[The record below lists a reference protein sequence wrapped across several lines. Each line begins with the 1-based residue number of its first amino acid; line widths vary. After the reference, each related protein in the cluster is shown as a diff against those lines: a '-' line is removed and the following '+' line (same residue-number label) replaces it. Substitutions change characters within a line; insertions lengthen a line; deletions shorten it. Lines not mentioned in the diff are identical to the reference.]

1 MDDITWITSSKAE
14 MEEILNTA
22 ETFFQ
27 LNNFKVNPD
36 KSSLI
41 ITHNTDSTQQINF
54 IGKNIKP
61 SDPQQPIRFLGV
73 WITAAGSKA
82 YQIDL
87 IQKRVFQIAQTLARK
102 AITDKQIRYIIN
114 HVLMPALE
122 YLLQDLVLTEP
133 ECNTINSKIMQTF
146 KHKIHLPTTA
156 INSGIYM
163 HTGYKIFN
171 IYDRQLELHSKNL
184 LNRLNS
190 DNICK

>member
-1 MDDITWITSSKAE
+1 MKYFSQY
-14 MEEILNTA
+14 NTTGDTHA

-27 LNNFKVNPD
+27 LNNLKVNLD

-61 SDPQQPIRFLGV
+61 SNSQQPIRFLGV

-114 HVLMPALE
+114 HALMPAIE

-133 ECNTINSKIMQTF
+133 ECNT
-146 KHKIHLPTTA
+146 
-156 INSGIYM
+156 
-163 HTGYKIFN
+163 
-171 IYDRQLELHSKNL
+171 
-184 LNRLNS
+184 
-190 DNICK
+190 